1 MHMVTAY
8 LVSCGLQVPSL
19 VSTLDGKPFARDM
32 SGGRW
37 RVYPWLPGHVVES
50 LPDPVMARE
59 AGRLVG
65 LLHKYLAACDYLPQ
79 GSIPHFHD
87 TDFVLTE
94 LQNVHPQLPD
104 EMRSIADGILATLPS
119 LIVTDE
125 PQQLIHGDLKI
136 SNLIFDDLGHAV
148 GIIDFDTILRH
159 ARVID
164 LGDAFRSWCNRTA
177 EDDPDARFDIVFFE
191 AAASGYAEGFGMP
204 SGPQERTRH
213 LRAAKQITLELAA
226 RFLIDV
232 VHDAYFG
239 FDAARYPHRRAHNVA
254 RAWPVSSGADNSL
267 PLSSLP
273 GWSGD
278 LRHKIVHAHARR
290 LGSQRA
296 LAELFGVSVSFVEKL
311 LHRHWSTWDV
321 APKPP
326 AGGQQRRLEA
336 TAEVVIQEAVRATP
350 DITLQELCAR
360 VADTQGLRVSIPMMC
375 RALQRSGLP
384 RKKVAPRE

>member
-1 MHMVTAY
+1 MQPEVMVQHFALPAVRTVTPVGSGLLHATYRVVTGGGDFVVQKLHAAIPDSAIDDMHMVTAY

-19 VSTLDGKPFARDM
+19 VSTLDGKPLARDM
-32 SGGRW
+32 NGGRW
-37 RVYPWLPGHVVES
+37 RVYPWLPGYVVES
-50 LPDPVMARE
+50 LPDPVMAHE

-94 LQNVHPQLPD
+94 LQNVHLQLPD

-125 PQQLIHGDLKI
+125 PQQLLHGDLKI
-136 SNLIFDDLGHAV
+136 SNLTFDDLGHAV
-148 GIIDFDTILRH
+148 GIIDFDTLLRH
-159 ARVID
+159 ARAID

-177 EDDPDARFDIVFFE
+177 EDDPDATFDIAFFE

-204 SGPQERTRH
+204 SGPQERARH

-254 RAWPVSSGADNSL
+254 RPRGQY
-267 PLSSLP
+267 
-273 GWSGD
+273 
-278 LRHKIVHAHARR
+278 H
-290 LGSQRA
+290 
-296 LAELFGVSVSFVEKL
+296 LAQ
-311 LHRHWSTWDV
+311 T
-321 APKPP
+321 
-326 AGGQQRRLEA
+326 
-336 TAEVVIQEAVRATP
+336 
-350 DITLQELCAR
+350 
-360 VADTQGLRVSIPMMC
+360 IPC
-375 RALQRSGLP
+375 S
-384 RKKVAPRE
+384 

>member
-1 MHMVTAY
+1 MQPEVIAQHFALPAVRTVTPVERGLLHATYKVVTVRGEFVVQRLHAAIPDRAIDDMHVVTAY

-19 VSTLDGKPFARDM
+19 VLTPDGRLYVRDA

-50 LPDPVMARE
+50 LPDSAMARE

-65 LLHKYLAACDYLPQ
+65 LLHKHLAACDYIPQ

-104 EMRSIADGILATLPS
+104 EVRGIADDILMTLPP
-119 LIVTDE
+119 LIVADE

-159 ARVID
+159 TRAID
-164 LGDAFRSWCNRTA
+164 LGDAFRSWCNRTS
-177 EDDPDARFDIVFFE
+177 EDDPDATFDVAFFE
-191 AAASGYAEGFGMP
+191 AAASGYIEGFGLS
-204 SGPQERTRH
+204 SGPLERARY
-213 LRAAKQITLELAA
+213 LRAARQVTLELAA

-239 FDAARYPHRRAHNVA
+239 FDATCYPHRRAHNVA
-254 RAWPVSSGADNSL
+254 RAHGQY
-267 PLSSLP
+267 
-273 GWSGD
+273 
-278 LRHKIVHAHARR
+278 H
-290 LGSQRA
+290 
-296 LAELFGVSVSFVEKL
+296 LAQ
-311 LHRHWSTWDV
+311 T
-321 APKPP
+321 
-326 AGGQQRRLEA
+326 
-336 TAEVVIQEAVRATP
+336 
-350 DITLQELCAR
+350 
-360 VADTQGLRVSIPMMC
+360 IPC
-375 RALQRSGLP
+375 P
-384 RKKVAPRE
+384 